1 MKISPTLESGEFPSD
16 PELAGIQQ
24 RNHELDIKQG
34 NGICVAKNLNA
45 CP

>member
-1 MKISPTLESGEFPSD
+1 MTISPTPEVGEFPGD

-45 CP
+45 YP